1 VSGLDSSHL
10 NGLSDPTDLPA
21 LRSAL
26 AAEDPE
32 GRLVPLG
39 LDRVAL
45 GPEVV
50 DTVGDAVAEQ
60 LARAGRT
67 GDGDIV
73 VLVDATPIQRAGAD
87 LKSLVEAQLVD
98 RFTGEHAVR
107 RVVLRGHHP
116 TLHADDDALD
126 AATEAVAGAAAV
138 VSVGG
143 GTITDIAKVATARH
157 GDGATADAGGIP
169 LVVVQTAASVD
180 GYTDNVSVILRD
192 GVKRTIPSRWPDV
205 VVADVTTI
213 STAPRQLNTAGYGEV
228 LSMFTAPADWYLA
241 SVLGMDPTFHRAP
254 RDLLAVF
261 GRGLDT
267 WSPGVAQGDLGAI
280 SQLTRML
287 AVRGV
292 ATGVAGTTACLSG
305 VEHLISHMLDMH
317 NGAHGRPIGLHG
329 AQVGVASVVAAAA
342 WEHLFGVL
350 DPATII
356 DGAAPLLFP
365 DDEAVAARRPGVLAA
380 FADLDPTGKVGAEC
394 WRDYSAKLRRWSA
407 GRDIVLAAFAEWD
420 RHRAAVDELL
430 ADSATLATGLVAA
443 GAAARFTDLDPA
455 VDEATAR
462 WAVAHCHLMRN
473 RFTVIDLLDLL
484 GRWTPADQDTVTVA
498 ATAAI
503 DRAVAA

>member
-1 VSGLDSSHL
+1 
-10 NGLSDPTDLPA
+10 
-21 LRSAL
+21 
-26 AAEDPE
+26 
-32 GRLVPLG
+32 
-39 LDRVAL
+39 
-45 GPEVV
+45 
-50 DTVGDAVAEQ
+50 
-60 LARAGRT
+60 
-67 GDGDIV
+67 
-73 VLVDATPIQRAGAD
+73 
-87 LKSLVEAQLVD
+87 
-98 RFTGEHAVR
+98 
-107 RVVLRGHHP
+107 
-116 TLHADDDALD
+116 
-126 AATEAVAGAAAV
+126 
-138 VSVGG
+138 
-143 GTITDIAKVATARH
+143 
-157 GDGATADAGGIP
+157 
-169 LVVVQTAASVD
+169 
-180 GYTDNVSVILRD
+180 
-192 GVKRTIPSRWPDV
+192 
-205 VVADVTTI
+205 
-213 STAPRQLNTAGYGEV
+213 
-228 LSMFTAPADWYLA
+228 
-241 SVLGMDPTFHRAP
+241 VLGMDPTFHRAP

-329 AQVGVASVVAAAA
+329 AQVGVASVIAAAA
-342 WEHLFGVL
+342 WEHLFAVL

-356 DGAAPLLFP
+356 NGAAPLLFP

>member
-1 VSGLDSSHL
+1 MSGLDSSHL
-10 NGLSDPTDLPA
+10 NGLSDPTDLPS

-50 DTVGDAVAEQ
+50 DTVADAVAGQ

-157 GDGATADAGGIP
+157 GDGATADDGGIP

-180 GYTDNVSVILRD
+180 GYTDNLSVVLRD
-192 GVKRTIPSRWPDV
+192 GVKRTIPSRWPSV
-205 VVADVTTI
+205 VLSDTTTI
-213 STAPRQLNTAGYGEV
+213 AQAPDRLTASGYGEV
-228 LSMFTAPADWYLA
+228 QSTFCAPADWYLA
-241 SVLGMDPTFHRAP
+241 SIP
-254 RDLLAVF
+254 
-261 GRGLDT
+261 GLDD
-267 WSPGVAQGDLGAI
+267 SFHPAPGDL
-280 SQLTRML
+280 
-287 AVRGV
+287 
-292 ATGVAGTTACLSG
+292 
-305 VEHLISHMLDMH
+305 
-317 NGAHGRPIGLHG
+317 
-329 AQVGVASVVAAAA
+329 VAAA
-342 WEHLFGVL
+342 H
-350 DPATII
+350 
-356 DGAAPLLFP
+356 P
-365 DDEAVAARRPGVLAA
+365 DLE
-380 FADLDPTGKVGAEC
+380 
-394 WRDYSAKLRRWSA
+394 RWP
-407 GRDIVLAAFAEWD
+407 
-420 RHRAAVDELL
+420 
-430 ADSATLATGLVAA
+430 AA
-443 GAAARFTDLDPA
+443 GA
-455 VDEATAR
+455 
-462 WAVAHCHLMRN
+462 H
-473 RFTVIDLLDLL
+473 
-484 GRWTPADQDTVTVA
+484 
-498 ATAAI
+498 
-503 DRAVAA
+503 